1 MKKTLL
7 LINLICFLNLNAQT
21 FNCGDMLIDT
31 RDGNTYQTVLIG
43 SQCWMA
49 ENLNLGD
56 MIIHTNNQTN
66 NGQYEKYCPGDSL
79 SNCDTYGGLYQ
90 WNETM
95 QYSSASNRG
104 ICPNGWHVPSD
115 SEWKELEMALG
126 MSQTQ
131 ADLDGFR
138 GTDQATQL
146 VLGGT
151 SGFNVLYAGAR
162 GGLNISL
169 SGTGDHNLI
178 WSSTIAPNGKP
189 QKRGFY
195 DFEGRVFRGSGSC
208 TCAYD
213 YGYSV
218 RCIQDQSS
226 SLIELKEDFYS
237 FNVYP
242 NPTTQFITL
251 DYTKSAEFV
260 GFDVEILNVMGKN
273 IKKVKVNSPSTS
285 IDIRDFPNGLYLIK
299 VCINDKTEVH
309 QILKQ

>member
-7 LINLICFLNLNAQT
+7 LINLFCFLNLNAQT
-21 FNCGDMLIDT
+21 FNCGDTLIDT
-31 RDGNTYQTVLIG
+31 RDGKTYQTVLIG
-43 SQCWMA
+43 SQCWMG
-49 ENLNLGD
+49 ENLNIGN
-56 MIIHTNNQTN
+56 MVASSGNQTN

-79 SNCDTYGGLYQ
+79 SNCDIYGGLYQ
-90 WNETM
+90 WNEAM
-95 QYSSASNRG
+95 QYSTASNQG

-115 SEWKELEMALG
+115 SEWKELEMELG
-126 MSQTQ
+126 MTQAQ
-131 ADLDGFR
+131 ADLEGFR

-146 VLGGT
+146 VLGGS

-162 GGLNISL
+162 HGIQLNT
-169 SGTGDHNLI
+169 SGKGQYSLI
-178 WSSTIAPNGKP
+178 WTSTIGSHSNPD
-189 QKRGFY
+189 KRGFY
-195 DFEGRVFRGSGSC
+195 DYETRVYRGAGNAIQSP
-208 TCAYD
+208 D

-218 RCIQDQSS
+218 RCLQDQSS

-251 DYTKSAEFV
+251 DYNKSAEFV

-285 IDIRDFPNGLYLIK
+285 IDIRDFPNGLYLVK

-309 QILKQ
+309 QIFKQ